1 MALTDEQLLDAALVD
16 LDNFEKRRLQTLLRE
31 RITKLNAQIKKQTKS
46 ARTGKGFKVTG
57 TGVQPDVDLTKGPL
71 AVANQGNLQEQEDE
85 LRRKLAHV
93 EASLKGNERVTQT
106 VADGTTAGSAVGG
119 YKYVLLNEDEES
131 GIVQFFQPGTEQ
143 AISTGFLIY
152 QEEDRAKVPGGR
164 RTVTSTKVISN
175 EQYNQQIFNEYYN
188 DPQAVIEE
196 KRRLIAAG
204 LLPANTVVDGT
215 ADASFRAAMTTLARK
230 ISTENYRRIQANPKA
245 KLFTLDT
252 GLDYFTQRGGI
263 DGKGT
268 KTVTTVST
276 KDEAYAT
283 LNSALAAYLGREA
296 TQDELSQFT
305 AQLNTFERAN
315 PEVRTTTGTGTT
327 VTGGAQGAMGRMATE
342 FARSQEGSAAFRAG
356 TYYYDALLDAIDNP
370 LFQGC

>member
-1 MALTDEQLLDAALVD
+1 MALTDEQLLDAALID
-16 LDNFEKRRLQTLLRE
+16 LDNFEKRRLITLLRE
-31 RITKLNAQIKKQTKS
+31 RLLKVNNQLKKQSKT
-46 ARTGKGFKVTG
+46 ARTGKDFVTTG
-57 TGVQPDVDLTKGPL
+57 TSVQPNVDLTKGPL
-71 AVANQGNLQEQEDE
+71 AGVNQGSLQEQEDE
-85 LRRKLAHV
+85 LSRKLQHA
-93 EASLKGNERVTQT
+93 EASLEGNQRVIQT
-106 VADGTTAGSAVGG
+106 VADGSVSGSAVGG

-143 AISTGFLIY
+143 PLSTGFLIY
-152 QEEDRAKVPGGR
+152 QEEDRAKPKVPGAR
-164 RTVTSTKVISN
+164 RTITSTKVISN

-215 ADASFRAAMTTLARK
+215 ADAPFRAAMTTLARK
-230 ISTENYRRIQANPKA
+230 ISTENYRRMQANPKA
-245 KLFTLDT
+245 RLFTLDT
-252 GLDYFTQRGGI
+252 GLDYFTQRDGI
-263 DGKGT
+263 DKKGT
-268 KTVTTVST
+268 TTVTSIST

-305 AQLNTFERAN
+305 TQLNTFEQAN
-315 PEVRTTTGTGTT
+315 PEVQTTTGTGTT

-356 TYYYDALLDAIDNP
+356 TYYYDALLGAIDNP
-370 LFQGC
+370 LF

>member
-370 LFQGC
+370 LF